1 MKYQFDLLPKEYKSL
16 PRDTLGIA
24 LALLTIL
31 VTISAIGSMSI
42 KNHSELS
49 TVQGQVD
56 SLDAQVRDMVE
67 KTGALQPPVNE
78 INSLKSSITFI
89 NQNLDTPGSS
99 LVDFL
104 ATLEASVPERVVITD
119 ITPKNFTN
127 IKQSFTISGEA
138 ATIFDVLEF
147 AKRLEQSGKF
157 TAMLKTTANAT
168 QDDGSV
174 QKFTLD
180 FTYQTAQR
188 K

>member
-16 PRDTLGIA
+16 PRDNLGIA
-24 LALLTIL
+24 LAFLTIL
-31 VTISAIGSMSI
+31 VSISAIGSMSI

-49 TVQGQVD
+49 GVQSQVD
-56 SLDAQVRDMVE
+56 SVEAQVRDIVT

-78 INSLKSSITFI
+78 ITSLKNSINFI

-119 ITPKNFTN
+119 INPKNFTN
-127 IKQSFTISGEA
+127 IKQSFTLSGEA

-157 TAMLKTTANAT
+157 SAMLKTTANAA
-168 QDDGSV
+168 QDEGSV

-180 FTYQTAQR
+180 FTYRATR
-188 K
+188 

>member
-16 PRDTLGIA
+16 PRDNLGIV
-24 LALLTIL
+24 LAFLTIL
-31 VTISAIGSMSI
+31 VSISAIGSMSI

-49 TVQGQVD
+49 GVQGQVD
-56 SLDAQVRDMVE
+56 KVEAQVRDMVE
-67 KTGALQPPVNE
+67 KTSALQPPVNE
-78 INSLKSSITFI
+78 ITSLKNSINFI
-89 NQNLDTPGSS
+89 NQNLDTPGTS

-119 ITPKNFTN
+119 INPKNFTN
-127 IKQSFTISGEA
+127 IRQNFTLTGEA
-138 ATIFDVLEF
+138 STIFDVLEF

-157 TAMLKTTANAT
+157 SAMLKTTANAT
-168 QDDGSV
+168 QDEGSI

-180 FTYQTAQR
+180 FTYRSA

>member
-1 MKYQFDLLPKEYKSL
+1 MKYQLDLLPKEYKSL
-16 PRDTLGIA
+16 PRDNLGIV
-24 LALLTIL
+24 LAFLTIL
-31 VTISAIGSMSI
+31 VSISAIGSMSI

-49 TVQGQVD
+49 GVQAQVD
-56 SLDAQVRDMVE
+56 KVEAQVRDVVE
-67 KTGALQPPVNE
+67 KTSALQPPVNE
-78 INSLKSSITFI
+78 INSLKSSINFI

-119 ITPKNFTN
+119 INPKNFTN
-127 IKQSFTISGEA
+127 IRQSFTLTGEA
-138 ATIFDVLEF
+138 STIFDVLEF

-157 TAMLKTTANAT
+157 SAMLKTTANAA
-168 QDDGSV
+168 QDEGSV

-180 FTYQTAQR
+180 FTYRAT

>member
-16 PRDTLGIA
+16 PRDILGIA

-31 VTISAIGSMSI
+31 VSISAIGSMSI
-42 KNHSELS
+42 KNHSELAS
-49 TVQGQVD
+49 VQGQVD
-56 SLDAQVRDMVE
+56 SVDAQVRDMVE
-67 KTGALQPPVNE
+67 KTSALQPPVNE
-78 INSLKSSITFI
+78 ITSLKNSITFI

-104 ATLEASVPERVVITD
+104 ATLEASVPDRVVITD
-119 ITPKNFTN
+119 ISPKNFTN

-157 TAMLKTTANAT
+157 AAMLKTTANAT

-180 FTYQTAQR
+180 FTYKTAQ

>member
-16 PRDTLGIA
+16 PRDNLGIV
-24 LALLTIL
+24 LAFLTIL
-31 VTISAIGSMSI
+31 VSISAIGSMSI

-49 TVQGQVD
+49 GVQAQVD
-56 SLDAQVRDMVE
+56 KVEAQVRDMIE
-67 KTGALQPPVNE
+67 KTSALQPPVNE
-78 INSLKSSITFI
+78 INSLKSSINFI
-89 NQNLDTPGSS
+89 NQNLDTPGTS

-119 ITPKNFTN
+119 INPKNFTN
-127 IKQSFTISGEA
+127 IRQSFTLTGEA
-138 ATIFDVLEF
+138 STIFDVLEF

-157 TAMLKTTANAT
+157 SAMLKTTANAT
-168 QDDGSV
+168 QDEGSV

-180 FTYQTAQR
+180 FTYRAD

>member
-24 LALLTIL
+24 MALLTIL

-49 TVQGQVD
+49 AVQAQVD
-56 SLDAQVRDMVE
+56 GMDTQVRDMVE
-67 KTGALQPPVNE
+67 KTGALQPPISE
-78 INSLKSSITFI
+78 INSLKNSITFI
-89 NQNLDTPGSS
+89 NENLDTPGTS

-104 ATLEASVPERVVITD
+104 ATLEASVPDRVVITD
-119 ITPKNFTN
+119 ISPKNFTN
-127 IKQSFTISGEA
+127 IKQNFTLSGEA
-138 ATIFDVLEF
+138 STIFDVLEF
-147 AKRLEQSGKF
+147 ANRLEQSGKF
-157 TAMLKTTANAT
+157 TAMLKSTANVT
-168 QDDGSV
+168 QDEGSV

-180 FTYQTAQR
+180 FTYLATKR

>member
-16 PRDTLGIA
+16 PRDVLGIA
-24 LALLTIL
+24 LALIAIL

-42 KNHSELS
+42 KNSGELYGIQ
-49 TVQGQVD
+49 TKVNKVE
-56 SLDAQVRDMVE
+56 AQVRDVVE
-67 KTGALQPPVNE
+67 KTGALQPPINE
-78 INSLKSSITFI
+78 INSLKSSINFI

-119 ITPKNFTN
+119 ISPKNFTN
-127 IKQSFTISGEA
+127 IKQNFTLTGEA
-138 ATIFDVLEF
+138 STIFDVLEF

-157 TAMLKTTANAT
+157 SAMLKSTANTA
-168 QDDGSV
+168 QDNGSV
-174 QKFTLD
+174 QKFTID
-180 FTYQTAQR
+180 FTSI